1 MGIGLGIGSGLGL
14 GVAQPRARAR
24 AQEQLVHGGLGHP
37 REAAVE
43 LVRHE
48 LARRAAARAEAFACP
63 KARPN
68 GVRSRTRPDWSL
80 GALC

>member
-1 MGIGLGIGSGLGL
+1 MGIGSGSGLGL

-24 AQEQLVHGGLGHP
+24 AQEQLVHGSLGDP
-37 REAAVE
+37 RKAAVE

-68 GVRSRTRPDWSL
+68 GVRSRRRPARSL